1 MPRKDVLHEVV
12 KRALVKDGWV
22 ITHDPLHIEFGG
34 VEFDVDLG
42 AEELIGAK
50 KDGRKIAVE
59 VKSFI
64 TASPVSEFHTAV
76 GQFLNYRLA
85 LAETEPERTLYL
97 AVPKGIYASLFERT
111 FGRLARQA
119 YQLKIIVFDDQ
130 QGVIVQWTE

>member
-1 MPRKDVLHEVV
+1 M
-12 KRALVKDGWV
+12 
-22 ITHDPLHIEFGG
+22 ITHDPLHVEFGG

-42 AEELIGAK
+42 AEKLIGAER
-50 KDGRKIAVE
+50 DGRKIAVE

-97 AVPKGIYASLFERT
+97 AVPRGIYVSLFERT
-111 FGRLARQA
+111 FGRLDIQV
-119 YQLKIIVFDDQ
+119 YQLKVIVFDDQ
-130 QGVIVQWTE
+130 QEVIVQWLD